1 VSDTP
6 RLNVQS
12 NTYCYLSVQRQA
24 VELRKVLHRDSSL
37 NNAMIEDDGDGSHG
51 MLIDWEFA
59 VDIVEGE
66 QYVVGG
72 TVGIMSLFSTS

>member
-1 VSDTP
+1 
-6 RLNVQS
+6 
-12 NTYCYLSVQRQA
+12 
-24 VELRKVLHRDSSL
+24 
-37 NNAMIEDDGDGSHG
+37 MIEDDGDGSHG

-72 TVGIMSLFSTS
+72 TVGIMSLFGTS